1 MMSRVTSN
9 ERDCLECC
17 RGHFPPLALGD
28 DMVYIRVWRRR
39 VFIGK
44 YNRNFIYFSD

>member
-1 MMSRVTSN
+1 MSCIMFN

-17 RGHFPPLALGD
+17 RSYFFFLVLGD
-28 DMVYIRVWRRR
+28 DMVYIRVRWRC

-44 YNRNFIYFSD
+44 YNKNFICFSD